1 MQANV
6 TIFISI
12 MNIFL
17 LKDEK
22 SALTLALI
30 TFVGNLVS
38 AENITTDIFS
48 AGNITD
54 SKNSTNTTETKP
66 SESLTLKGLSPQ
78 DESNLAIA
86 VLCFQNNVRFTPI
99 IIT

>member
-6 TIFISI
+6 AIFISI

-22 SALTLALI
+22 PALI

-38 AENITTDIFS
+38 AQNITTDISS

-54 SKNSTNTTETKP
+54 SKNGTNTTETKP

-78 DESNLAIA
+78 DESNLAMA